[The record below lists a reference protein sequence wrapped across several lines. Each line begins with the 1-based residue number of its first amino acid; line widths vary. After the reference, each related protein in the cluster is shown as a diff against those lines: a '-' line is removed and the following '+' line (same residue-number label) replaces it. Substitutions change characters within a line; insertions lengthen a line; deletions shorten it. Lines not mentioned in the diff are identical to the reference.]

1 MLSKTLG
8 VPFLVTLRGNETMH
22 AAYPLRGRFIRDAV
36 RGAGRVV
43 CVSESLRKFAVSLGA
58 EPSRTRTVPNGI
70 DTKIFYPR
78 DREESRRKHA
88 IPEGVK
94 VILSAGALIERKG
107 HHRIIEAL
115 KDLESEGV
123 HAQLLIAGSAG
134 REGRF
139 EERIREVVSQLQM
152 ESKVRFLGQ
161 VAPAV
166 LPELM
171 SAADLLC
178 LASSREGWP
187 NVVHE
192 AMGCG
197 APIVATDVGGVADV
211 VPSESYG
218 YVIPFNDRAAL
229 RNALRD
235 ALEKQWDRPKI
246 IEWAAARSWE
256 QVAAEAV
263 EEMQKAVAQWR
274 PAGR

>member
-1 MLSKTLG
+1 
-8 VPFLVTLRGNETMH
+8 
-22 AAYPLRGRFIRDAV
+22 
-36 RGAGRVV
+36 
-43 CVSESLRKFAVSLGA
+43 
-58 EPSRTRTVPNGI
+58 
-70 DTKIFYPR
+70 
-78 DREESRRKHA
+78 
-88 IPEGVK
+88 
-94 VILSAGALIERKG
+94 
-107 HHRIIEAL
+107 
-115 KDLESEGV
+115 
-123 HAQLLIAGSAG
+123 LLIAGSAG

-197 APIVATDVGGVADV
+197 APIVATDVGGVADM

-218 YVIPFNDRAAL
+218 VRHPVQRSCRAP
-229 RNALRD
+229 
-235 ALEKQWDRPKI
+235 EC
-246 IEWAAARSWE
+246 AA
-256 QVAAEAV
+256 
-263 EEMQKAVAQWR
+263 
-274 PAGR
+274 